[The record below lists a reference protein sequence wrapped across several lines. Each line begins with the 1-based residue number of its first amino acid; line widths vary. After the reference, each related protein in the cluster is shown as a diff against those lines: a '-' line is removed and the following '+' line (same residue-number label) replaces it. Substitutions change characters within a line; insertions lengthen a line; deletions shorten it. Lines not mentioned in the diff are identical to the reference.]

1 MRLRPTAN
9 FYFHPWEIDPGQPR
23 ASASARSRFR
33 HYVNLSRMKTKVDML
48 ATEFS
53 WATMQQVYADCFSP
67 AANLPKWTPAAPER
81 TKHRDG
87 GLASSETA
95 G

>member
-1 MRLRPTAN
+1 
-9 FYFHPWEIDPGQPR
+9 
-23 ASASARSRFR
+23 
-33 HYVNLSRMKTKVDML
+33 MKTKVDML

-53 WATMQQVYADCFSP
+53 WNTMQQVYADCFSP
-67 AANLPKWTPAAPER
+67 AANLPLWTPAAPER